1 MSKPT
6 QSPVWRLPTG
16 APVSCLEK
24 LKVLNE
30 NYGEL
35 QQLAQDAFEDALL
48 MDCDEQHLRQLLHQM
63 IDSLHNPY
71 AGRK

>member
-6 QSPVWRLPTG
+6 QSPVWRQPGG

-30 NYGEL
+30 NYSEL

-48 MDCDEQHLRQLLHQM
+48 MDCDEAHLRQALHQM
-63 IDSLHNPY
+63 VDALHNPY